1 MPKRTPLRPLS
12 KDELQRLTQISRS
25 RRESV
30 RRVERAKTILA
41 LNTGLS
47 AEAVACQQGIS
58 RATVDNRRR
67 RFNADGLGV
76 LDDLP
81 RQGRPFSYDEHQR
94 GQIVLTAK
102 THPQQVGLEVG
113 HWTLTTLV
121 VYVNEQLHIPISRS
135 QLAEVLKQE
144 GLRWYQEKT
153 YFSESPD
160 PQFVEKRGP
169 L

>member
-1 MPKRTPLRPLS
+1 MPKRTPLRLLS
-12 KDELQRLTQISRS
+12 EDELQSLTRISRS
-25 RRESV
+25 RCDSV
-30 RRVERAKTILA
+30 RHVERAKTILA

-47 AEAVACQQGIS
+47 AEEVARQQGIS

-67 RFNADGLGV
+67 RFNAAGLSV

-81 RQGRPFSYDEHQR
+81 RQGRPFSYDEQQR

-102 THPQQVGLEVG
+102 THPQQLGLEVG
-113 HWTLTTLV
+113 HWTLNTLV

-153 YFSESPD
+153 YFTARPD
-160 PQFVEKRGP
+160 PQFAEKRGP
-169 L
+169 